1 MCGNAAITVSN
12 DNPSTAA
19 DATIW
24 IAPGTQ
30 ARVILDN
37 VNIQSPIPVT
47 IERNRDAGG
56 NTVSPQ
62 TSLWLTLAKGS
73 ENTLTATLDR
83 RAPAIHCGEGTTLVI
98 DDDVPNLDISG
109 NAIAMDPK
117 SYPGRIPAG
126 TTFKGADGKTYTAGS
141 TPGGD
146 RLGLLE
152 SSNPGSLTAT
162 GGILSSAIGGGVH
175 ENAGRM
181 IFNGGDIKATA
192 QNNNVNQGMG
202 AGIGGGHGSCGTYM
216 EFNGGRVEAKAS
228 FHGAGIGGGAWAWSQ
243 IYPDTESYMFADA
256 LDCGIPSTT
265 DGSGSNDAA
274 RTQAGDIY
282 INGGTII
289 PRADA
294 HGNALG
300 QGCVSNNVG
309 HEIVIAGGT
318 VLPDTSAPHIGNG
331 NPYAIGANQGNVA
344 VVGGSIRIGTVDRG
358 NGVVSNEKYQALI
371 NGAMS
376 YDSAYGAYPYDPSS
390 TSNPIV
396 KMVAIDLMAELE
408 KTGSAGDNPIIDWD
422 LKVGGVSYPYGAPA
436 RFTDGKLYLWLPEE
450 AMKQQISVTLTYEDE
465 DGNVR
470 EVLPLFREPEQ
481 SGDLLKRF
489 LDFQITDEAYL
500 KSLTKYHDGT
510 PLPAYDLSAPGH
522 AITTP
527 APDNKV
533 LNKVTDEAGNQL
545 VKYYYQ
551 PFDKVPDG
559 GDEPVPTGPETS
571 ETVDDGSGHQ
581 VTRLPSNAGA
591 VKLTMVSK
599 QYSDENSS
607 DADIVEFSKSYWG
620 HRAFLWGEIMPIAS
634 QVRDVAAEWVDEAD
648 AGQRPGG
655 NAHDSDHALKV
666 SAVIE
671 RSSTVDGRPG
681 SEATKPTAASPEG
694 RVQLYVDGEPVG
706 VPIELRFEDGKDA
719 DGKVIMG
726 ADGKPAFPKNAERG
740 GNDAD
745 GHWTSF
751 SYTFKPSETDY
762 LVPGVG
768 VEGRHEVS
776 LRFLPPSDSQK
787 KAGAPAN
794 YLASAAP
801 DEDGTVPRVEVAI
814 EPIDPN
820 PTVTPQP
827 DPDRTDPDAPEP
839 EVSTGPGKPAD
850 PNADPGKPGDKVFR
864 GEIVTTWGEPSDTDP
879 HPGRVLLKVT
889 TPSSGKVSVTDA
901 EGNVFEA
908 DFLRG
913 EDGEPVR
920 AEDGSYTLVLDPT
933 AVGRGQ
939 LTFKQEPN
947 GAYTGSTWIYGVTVR
962 PQPKIAPAP
971 ALSKEAENLT
981 HPDGPTQP
989 GDRIRYTVTAS
1000 NGAAGSLWTGVVIS
1014 DPLPACLDLDE
1025 RSVRLSNPRD
1035 GIADTALVR
1044 ADAAAA
1050 GDVGKFSL
1058 SAPGADGRQVL
1069 SAPAGDVAGGASA
1082 TLTFECTVRDDAAA
1096 PGAGAADLGNV
1107 ASATGKRPN
1116 PDDPDGPD
1124 VGPVAPPDTDP
1135 ATPPGGGTVA
1145 PADPRPEASK
1155 AVENLSDPDARV
1167 THLGDVLRYT
1177 VELRNDGP
1185 ANSCLMGAVV
1195 SDPLPAG
1202 IEPVPGTIRLA
1213 VDGGKAV
1220 EVPDAAYDAA
1230 SRTIAV
1236 SVGDLWGGHAAVLTF
1251 DAVVGEGALGADA
1264 ANVAHVHGKVPSES
1278 PDARPQGPEPGEPAE
1293 PPAGEPVASTPPA
1306 SPAPVV
1312 PDDPAEGDVS
1322 IEKAAENLTR
1332 GDGTTRV
1339 GDTVRYTVALR
1350 NGGPATGWMDA
1361 VIRDDVPRGL
1371 EPLAGTIRLA
1381 LPDGSTVAVDD
1392 TAYDP
1397 ATRIL
1402 AVAAG
1407 QLYGGQEIVLA
1418 FDALVT
1424 ADALD
1429 ADIGNVA
1436 VGYGTPPSA
1445 WDPDGPHPAPGEP
1458 FSPDGG
1464 WDAFEEGRQKV
1475 ASAPAY
1481 PPGADASGGVLPE
1494 ERPGDASGKATA
1506 TIRHKLA
1513 QTGDTLLAAAML
1525 PVAAALAAGAAL
1537 LASRRRQRAAR

>member
-30 ARVILDN
+30 ARVTLDD

-47 IERNRDAGG
+47 IERNRDSGG
-56 NTVSPQ
+56 NTISPQ

-98 DDDVPNLDISG
+98 DDDVPNLDTSG

-126 TTFKGADGKTYTAGS
+126 TTFKAADGKTYTAGS
-141 TPGGD
+141 TPGSD

-162 GGILSSAIGGGVH
+162 GGILASAIGGGVH

-181 IFNGGDIKATA
+181 IFNGGNIKATA

-265 DGSGSNDAA
+265 DGSGNNDAA

-289 PRADA
+289 PKADA

-318 VLPDTSAPHIGNG
+318 VLPDTSAPHLGGG

-408 KTGSAGDNPIIDWD
+408 KTGSAGNNPIIDWD

-436 RFTDGKLYLWLPEE
+436 QFTDGKLYLWLPEE

-500 KSLTKYHDGT
+500 KSLTKYYDGT

-559 GDEPVPTGPETS
+559 GDDPVPTGPETS

-620 HRAFLWGEIMPIAS
+620 HRTFLWGEIMPIAS

-655 NAHDSDHALKV
+655 NAHDSDQALKV

-706 VPIELRFEDGKDA
+706 APIELRFEDGKDA

-740 GNDAD
+740 GSDAD

-787 KAGAPAN
+787 KAGATAN

-820 PTVTPQP
+820 PVVTPQP
-827 DPDRTDPDAPEP
+827 DPDCTDPDAPDP
-839 EVSTGPGKPAD
+839 EVETGPGKPAD
-850 PNADPGKPGDKVFR
+850 PDADPGKPGDKVFR
-864 GEIVTTWGEPSDTDP
+864 GTIVTTWGEPSDADP

-901 EGNVFEA
+901 DGGVFEA

-913 EDGEPVR
+913 DDGEPVR
-920 AEDGSYTLVLDPT
+920 NEDGSYTLVLDPT
-933 AVGRGQ
+933 AVGSGK

-947 GAYTGSTWIYGVTVR
+947 GAYTGSTWIYDVTVK
-962 PQPKIAPAP
+962 PDPKIAPKTSV
-971 ALSKEAENLT
+971 SKKAENLT

-989 GDRIRYTVTAS
+989 GDRIRYTVTAA
-1000 NGAAGSLWTGVVIS
+1000 NTAAGSTWSDVVLS
-1014 DPLPACLDLDE
+1014 DPLPACLELDE
-1025 RSVRLSNPRD
+1025 SSVRLASPSVPFE
-1035 GIADTALVR
+1035 GKLEK
-1044 ADAAAA
+1044 AAAPR
-1050 GDVGKFSL
+1050 VGQYSL
-1058 SAPGADGRQVL
+1058 SAPGADGRRVL
-1069 SAPAGDVAGGASA
+1069 EAPAGSVHGTRTA
-1082 TLTFECTVRDDAAA
+1082 TLTFECTVREGLDFSDPEAV
-1096 PGAGAADLGNV
+1096 DLENI
-1107 ASATGKRPN
+1107 ASASGTRPDPDH
-1116 PDDPDGPD
+1116 PDDPDAKLPENPGPS
-1124 VGPVAPPDTDP
+1124 DP
-1135 ATPPGGGTVA
+1135 ARPPGGGTVA
-1145 PADPRPEASK
+1145 PADPDVRVSK
-1155 AVENLSDPDARV
+1155 SVENATSPQAKV
-1167 THLGDVLRYT
+1167 TRLGDRLRYT
-1177 VELRNDGP
+1177 VEIRNDGP
-1185 ANSCLMGAVV
+1185 ADSCLMDAVI

-1202 IEPVPGTIRLA
+1202 LEPVPGTLRLA
-1213 VDGGKAV
+1213 VDGGEPV
-1220 EVPDAAYDAA
+1220 GVPDAAYDAA

-1236 SVGDLWGGHAAVLTF
+1236 SAGDLWGGHVAALTF
-1251 DAVVGEGALGADA
+1251 ECVVGEEALGGDV
-1264 ANVAHVHGKVPSES
+1264 ANIAHAGGEVPSES
-1278 PDARPQGPEPGEPAE
+1278 PGSRPEGPKPGEPAE
-1293 PPAGEPVASTPPA
+1293 PPAGDPEASSPPA
-1306 SPAPVV
+1306 EPAPVV
-1312 PDDPAEGDVS
+1312 PGDPDEGDVKV
-1322 IEKAAENLTR
+1322 EKTAENLTR
-1332 GDGTTRV
+1332 DDGTTRA
-1339 GDTVRYTVALR
+1339 GDTVRYRIALSNSR
-1350 NGGPATGWMDA
+1350 PGTGWMDA
-1361 VIRDDVPRGL
+1361 VIRDKVPEGL
-1371 EPLAGTIRLA
+1371 EPVAGTLKLT
-1381 LPDGSTVAVDD
+1381 LPDGSEVAVDD
-1392 TAYDP
+1392 AAYDP
-1397 ATRIL
+1397 ATRVL
-1402 AVAAG
+1402 AVAVG
-1407 QLYGGQEIVLA
+1407 HLYGGQAAALS

-1424 ADALD
+1424 EEAVG

-1436 VGYGTPPSA
+1436 DAYGTPPST
-1445 WDPDGPHPAPGEP
+1445 WDPESPHPEAGEP

-1464 WDAFEEGRQKV
+1464 WDAFEEGRQT
-1475 ASAPAY
+1475 ATSPAAY
-1481 PPGADASGGVLPE
+1481 PPGTDSSGGVLGADD
-1494 ERPGDASGKATA
+1494 PGALAAKKT
-1506 TIRHKLA
+1506 TTVRHRLA
-1513 QTGDTLLAAAML
+1513 QTGDALIAAVLLPAI
-1525 PVAAALAAGAAL
+1525 AALAAGAAL
-1537 LASRRRQRAAR
+1537 LASRRRQRWAR